1 MALTPLFDDFAT
13 AASGVAAERRKAME
27 QAEQERAALRQREL
41 DAQSSPMNDPQVRIM
56 TWERLHALVLPRTPG
71 HVLVQVIARQTRL
84 TIGQVHEE
92 QKRRASL

>member
-1 MALTPLFDDFAT
+1 
-13 AASGVAAERRKAME
+13 
-27 QAEQERAALRQREL
+27 
-41 DAQSSPMNDPQVRIM
+41 MNDPQVRIM